1 MSATDL
7 VHDVVGIDG
16 QDVARFGGKAA
27 GLARM
32 AAMQLPVPPAFVIET
47 SACVLRRDS
56 GGVPPELVADVRDAV
71 ALLEERTGKS
81 FAGSDGVPL
90 LVSVRS
96 GAQIS
101 MPGMMDTVL
110 NLGLDVG
117 GALRLAAACGDPGFV
132 MDTWIRFWAMYA
144 DIVLDVDPEVLRN
157 AVEEAHD
164 AASTSLT
171 QASAQAF
178 EDAVVQHLRDEG
190 CAIHTD
196 PWDQLLATVEAVFDS
211 WDSRRAK
218 TYRKH
223 HGISDDLGT
232 AVTVQAMV
240 FGNLGTP
247 SGSGVAFTRDPAT
260 GQPQLYGEYLSG
272 GQGEEVVAGTHTP
285 THLSAAEG
293 EWVSLV
299 QQLTDLGSRLEL
311 EYRDALDIEFTVEEG
326 VLYLL
331 QVRPAKRTA
340 KAALTIATQLVDD
353 GQISVQDALL
363 RVSVD
368 QVASLVTP
376 RFDQAEVAAARG
388 RGDLLATGIA
398 ASPGH
403 ARGVLAVDPDRAA
416 DLEAE
421 GVAVVLVRPTTS
433 PQDLHG
439 MIAAQAVVTQRGGA
453 TSHAAVVSRALD
465 KPCVVG
471 CEDIEVDLD
480 SRTVTIGT
488 EVFEEGAALS
498 VDGATGEIFRGALL
512 LGRGRDEALALETVL
527 SWADL
532 ASRAD
537 VWRTGTEALGGN
549 GPVTLGLVDV
559 LAWAGRLEPFVSAVD
574 TWVLEPSPDG
584 ASSGHVIEEET
595 RHACAELLAQHE
607 LPLQLRMPSLGTAR
621 ARRLLD
627 HWTALAP
634 EQLEPLGWT
643 GLLERC
649 LSGITSAA
657 SEAGRS
663 DVSVLLAGVT
673 KPEDLSRFAELVG
686 EQSSVAVGAVLQNA
700 AAVFELDGFATSGL
714 ALWIDLPA
722 LTRSVEGRTDDLL
735 LAPTPEGDRPDR
747 GLRTWPLVARLLETL
762 PSADGQPLG
771 VVLPASGGALATDLY
786 SLGVR
791 RFASSSVH
799 AEQLRLLL
807 AQHTH
812 QRRSEENDNG

>member
-16 QDVARFGGKAA
+16 RDVARFGGKAA

-56 GGVPPELVADVRDAV
+56 GAVPPELVADVRDAMN
-71 ALLEERTGKS
+71 LLEQRAGKS
-81 FAGSDGVPL
+81 FAGGDGVPL

-132 MDTWIRFWAMYA
+132 MDTWVRFWAMYA
-144 DIVLDVDPEVLRN
+144 DIVLDVDPEVLRR
-157 AVEEAHD
+157 AVSGARD
-164 AASTSLT
+164 AAAASLT
-171 QASAQAF
+171 GQTAQAF
-178 EDAVVQHLRDEG
+178 EDSVVQHLRDEG
-190 CAIHTD
+190 CIAPTD
-196 PWDQLLATVEAVFDS
+196 PWDQLTATVEAVFDS
-211 WDSRRAK
+211 WESRRAK

-260 GQPQLYGEYLSG
+260 GHPQLYGEYLSG

-293 EWVSLV
+293 EWVPLV
-299 QQLTDLGSRLEL
+299 EQLTALGARLEL

-340 KAALTIATQLVDD
+340 QAALTIAAQLVED
-353 GQISVQDALL
+353 GEISVEDAIQ
-363 RVSVD
+363 RVSID

-376 RFDQAEVAAARG
+376 RFDQAEVDAARA
-388 RGDLLATGIA
+388 RGDVLTTGIA

-403 ARGVLAVDPDRAA
+403 AAGMLVVDPDRAA

-421 GVAVVLVRPTTS
+421 GLAVVLVRPTTS

-465 KPCVVG
+465 KACVVG
-471 CEDIEVDLD
+471 CEDIEVDLG

-488 EVFEEGAALS
+488 EVFEEGVALS
-498 VDGATGEIFRGALL
+498 VDGATGEIFRGALP

-537 VWRTGTEALGGN
+537 VWRTGSDALGGN

-559 LAWAGRLEPFVSAVD
+559 LAWTGRLEPFVAAVD

-584 ASSGHVIEEET
+584 AASGDVIEAET
-595 RHACAELLAQHE
+595 RKACADLFAQHQ
-607 LPLQLRMPSLGTAR
+607 LPLQLRMPSLSTAR

-649 LSGITSAA
+649 LAGVAGA
-657 SEAGRS
+657 VADAGRT
-663 DVSVLLAGVT
+663 DVAVLLAGVT
-673 KPEDLSRFAELVG
+673 TPEDLERFAELVG
-686 EQSSVAVGAVLQNA
+686 EQSTVEVGAVLQNA
-700 AAVFELDGFATSGL
+700 AAVFDITGFAASGR

-722 LTRSVEGRTDDLL
+722 LIRSVEGRTDDLL

-747 GLRTWPLVARLLETL
+747 GLSSWPLVAWLLDAL
-762 PSADGQPLG
+762 PVVDGPPLG
-771 VVLPASGGALATDLY
+771 VVLPASGGALATDLH

-812 QRRSEENDNG
+812 QRRSEEKDNG